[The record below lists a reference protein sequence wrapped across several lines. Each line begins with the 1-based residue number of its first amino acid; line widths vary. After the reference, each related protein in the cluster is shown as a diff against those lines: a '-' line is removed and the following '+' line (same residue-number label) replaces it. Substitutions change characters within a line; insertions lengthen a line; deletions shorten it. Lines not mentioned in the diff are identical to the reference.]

1 MAIKQWRPPLTHKQ
15 REILAGLAER
25 WNLRMDYR
33 ELNAGQ
39 FSPVAAAVI
48 VVDLLA
54 DSGFVAVVEAW
65 QADRAGVAAALVASG
80 FIGQDSGPVA
90 SFPPGEASPG

>member
-1 MAIKQWRPPLTHKQ
+1 MTSKQWRPPLTHRQ
-15 REILAGLAER
+15 RDILAGLAER
-25 WNLRMDYR
+25 WNLTMDYR

-54 DSGFVAVVEAW
+54 DPNFVAVLEAW
-65 QADRAGVAAALVASG
+65 RADRAGVAAALVASG

-90 SFPPGEASPG
+90 SSPPGEARPG